1 MALNELH
8 GKQARLTDL
17 ISIQPGAIVSKTLIE
32 RPTGTVTLFA
42 FDKGQKLSEHTAP
55 FDALVTAL
63 QGSVDITLDGG
74 RRYRHAGRRHP
85 CRRCAGTMHLAADN
99 DPVLTSGGR
108 RMTVPRHDGSAWQFN
123 RKVLAD

>member
-17 ISIQPGAIVSKTLIE
+17 VSIQPGAIVSKTLIE

-63 QGSVDITLDGG
+63 QGNVDITLDGV
-74 RRYRHAGRRHP
+74 HHI
-85 CRRCAGTMHLAADN
+85 LAAGDAIVMPAGVVHAVN
-99 DPVLTSGGR
+99 ALEPCIWLLTMIRS
-108 RMTVPRHDGSAWQFN
+108 
-123 RKVLAD
+123 